1 MPFFLVLLIIIFSS
15 CQQQEEV
22 SVVVARVGSAS
33 LTEKELMASST
44 LSSEGRSSFIENWV
58 KTELLYQAGNNVGL
72 DKDLMLDKKIIQY
85 RKKLVGQ
92 AFLDTRILSAVYVSK
107 EEVRNYYLKNKEAFK
122 RLKSEATIN
131 SFLISDKKEA
141 SRIRANL
148 EKSSNNKKRREMFD
162 KHSVVAETIKD
173 GMLNPKINK
182 RVFSPKKDKYIGPVD
197 LGDVFAVIEVVKRY
211 EKGTYLGLDSVYDT
225 IYLLIYKRKTA
236 IKTQNIID
244 SLKQEFILETNTN
257 TL

>member
-92 AFLDTRILSAVYVSK
+92 AFLDTRIQSAVYVSK
-107 EEVRNYYLKNKEAFK
+107 EE
-122 RLKSEATIN
+122 
-131 SFLISDKKEA
+131 
-141 SRIRANL
+141 IRKL
-148 EKSSNNKKRREMFD
+148 
-162 KHSVVAETIKD
+162 
-173 GMLNPKINK
+173 L
-182 RVFSPKKDKYIGPVD
+182 
-197 LGDVFAVIEVVKRY
+197 
-211 EKGTYLGLDSVYDT
+211 
-225 IYLLIYKRKTA
+225 LLI
-236 IKTQNIID
+236 
-244 SLKQEFILETNTN
+244 
-257 TL
+257 

>member
-22 SVVVARVGSAS
+22 SVVARVGSAN

-92 AFLDTRILSAVYVSK
+92 AFLDTRIQSTVYVSK

-122 RLKSEATIN
+122 RLKPEATIN
-131 SFLISDKKEA
+131 TFLISDKKEA

-173 GMLNPKINK
+173 GMLNSKINK
-182 RVFSPKKDKYIGPVD
+182 RVFNPKKDKYIGPVD
-197 LGDVFAVIEVVKRY
+197 LGDVFAVVEVVKRY

>member
-1 MPFFLVLLIIIFSS
+1 MCIRDS
-15 CQQQEEV
+15 
-22 SVVVARVGSAS
+22 
-33 LTEKELMASST
+33 
-44 LSSEGRSSFIENWV
+44 
-58 KTELLYQAGNNVGL
+58 
-72 DKDLMLDKKIIQY
+72 
-85 RKKLVGQ
+85 
-92 AFLDTRILSAVYVSK
+92 
-107 EEVRNYYLKNKEAFK
+107 
-122 RLKSEATIN
+122 
-131 SFLISDKKEA
+131 LISDKKQA

-162 KHSVVAETIKD
+162 RHSVVAETIKD

-197 LGDVFAVIEVVKRY
+197 LGDVFAVVEVVKRY

-225 IYLLIYKRKTA
+225 IYLLIYKRKPA

-244 SLKQEFILETNTN
+244 SLKQEFILEANTN

>member
-1 MPFFLVLLIIIFSS
+1 MSFFLVLLVIIFSS
-15 CQQQEEV
+15 CQQQGEV
-22 SVVVARVGSAS
+22 SVVARVGSAT

-92 AFLDTRILSAVYVSK
+92 AFLDTRIQSAVYVSK
-107 EEVRNYYLKNKEAFK
+107 EEIRKYYLKNKEAFK
-122 RLKSEATIN
+122 RLKPEATIN
-131 SFLISDKKEA
+131 TFLISDKKEA

-182 RVFSPKKDKYIGPVD
+182 RVFSPKKDKYIGPID
-197 LGDVFAVIEVVKRY
+197 LGDVFAVVEVVKRY

>member
-1 MPFFLVLLIIIFSS
+1 MSFFLVLLFIIFSS
-15 CQQQEEV
+15 CQQQGEV
-22 SVVVARVGSAS
+22 SVVVARVGGAT
-33 LTEKELMASST
+33 LTEKELMTSSM

-131 SFLISDKKEA
+131 TFLISDKKEA

-148 EKSSNNKKRREMFD
+148 EKSSNNKNR
-162 KHSVVAETIKD
+162 KHS
-173 GMLNPKINK
+173 
-182 RVFSPKKDKYIGPVD
+182 R
-197 LGDVFAVIEVVKRY
+197 
-211 EKGTYLGLDSVYDT
+211 
-225 IYLLIYKRKTA
+225 
-236 IKTQNIID
+236 
-244 SLKQEFILETNTN
+244 
-257 TL
+257 

>member
-1 MPFFLVLLIIIFSS
+1 MWFGRFCPALCVLLPVCGLQSGCFLIPAFM
-15 CQQQEEV
+15 E
-22 SVVVARVGSAS
+22 
-33 LTEKELMASST
+33 SST
-44 LSSEGRSSFIENWV
+44 EIDVSLIKPPEVLPEPKVPPPS
-58 KTELLYQAGNNVGL
+58 GNNVGL

-131 SFLISDKKEA
+131 TFLISDKKEA

-162 KHSVVAETIKD
+162 RHSVVAETIKD